1 MSKYKYGLS
10 GDKKKSSW
18 VGIHFTGLTKEQMG
32 HLFKAEVELGKA
44 GVTFDTGY
52 DFPDK
57 TRDWEFDW
65 ALKGAWV
72 SRKKRKFLWFW
83 I

>member
-1 MSKYKYGLS
+1 MKKTIKQ
-10 GDKKKSSW
+10 DKIG
-18 VGIHFTGLTKEQMG
+18 VGIHFTGLTEEQMF
-32 HLFKAEVELGKA
+32 HLFSAEKELGKA
-44 GVTFDTGY
+44 GVTFDAGFNFIT
-52 DFPDK
+52 D

-65 ALKGAWV
+65 SLKGAWV